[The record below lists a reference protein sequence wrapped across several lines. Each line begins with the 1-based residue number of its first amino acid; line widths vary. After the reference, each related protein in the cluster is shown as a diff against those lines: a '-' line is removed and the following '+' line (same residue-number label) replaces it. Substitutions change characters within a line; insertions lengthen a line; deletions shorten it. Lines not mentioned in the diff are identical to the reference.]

1 MDRFQSRNGSIICRE
16 LIQCDL
22 NKHEGLAMNREQR
35 LTAKLCSKFVQDA
48 GEIVEEI
55 IETSVAPGSQ
65 GQEQD
70 KNLGSSCSCGCN
82 C

>member
-1 MDRFQSRNGSIICRE
+1 
-16 LIQCDL
+16 
-22 NKHEGLAMNREQR
+22 MNREQR